1 MVGGLKII
9 QGKPGQHQQFEK
21 IFTEL
26 RSEMWEPEAGCLLF
40 SLLRS
45 CSNPSLY
52 TIQEQYKDVDAQE
65 AHNALDHVN
74 KYAAKLRK
82 LMDSVEE
89 EVFEL
94 MVESGLPKTGHPDY
108 IRTRR

>member
-9 QGKPGQHQQFEK
+9 QVKPGQDQQFEK

-26 RSEMWEPEAGCLLF
+26 RSEMWEHEAGCLLF

-45 CSNPSLY
+45 RSNPSLY
-52 TIQEQYKDVDAQE
+52 TVQEQYKDVVALE
-65 AHNALDHVN
+65 AHNASDHVN
-74 KYAAKLRK
+74 KYAPKLRE

-89 EVFEL
+89 EVFDVV
-94 MVESGLPKTGHPDY
+94 VE
-108 IRTRR
+108 